1 MTKSTKPSYAELQ
14 AELTEVMNQLQADD
28 IDIDEALKLHKQAS
42 TLIAQLE
49 KHLAQAK
56 LTITKLNASEK

>member
-1 MTKSTKPSYAELQ
+1 MTKSAKPTYAELQ
-14 AELTEVMNQLQADD
+14 SELTEVMSQLQSDD

-49 KHLAQAK
+49 KHLEQAK
-56 LTITKLNASEK
+56 LTITKLKASEK